1 MENQN
6 LLPPKGKYYAK
17 SLFVKVK
24 YPYSKNKK
32 SNFPFA
38 IEFKTPESERYCVW
52 DLNVFRPDLRD
63 QENLLAEMKSKKG
76 ANVTVLYE
84 FLNLKEN
91 NIQHKTLD
99 TFFQD
104 LKLKEIKIQIPRYI
118 LWENNGTI
126 FNFTNVR

>member
-1 MENQN
+1 MF
-6 LLPPKGKYYAK
+6 
-17 SLFVKVK
+17 S
-24 YPYSKNKK
+24 
-32 SNFPFA
+32 
-38 IEFKTPESERYCVW
+38 
-52 DLNVFRPDLRD
+52 RPDLRD